1 MQAVEE
7 IRALSKRLNSSIV
20 KTVGLTQSI
29 SDVCRNMKQFNDIDV
44 TLNIDE
50 TTIDKLTQEQ
60 QLVVFRI
67 IQEQSNNII
76 KYSRASATTI
86 SLTEKN
92 NQCCLIISDNGIGFD
107 KAKQKPSGI
116 GFINIF
122 NRIDAYNGKVEINTF
137 PDNGCTLNI
146 TIPYI
151 L

>member
-1 MQAVEE
+1 
-7 IRALSKRLNSSIV
+7 
-20 KTVGLTQSI
+20 
-29 SDVCRNMKQFNDIDV
+29 MKQFNDIDV

-50 TTIDKLTQEQ
+50 TIIDKLTQEQ

-76 KYSRASATTI
+76 KYSRASAANI

-107 KAKQKPSGI
+107 KAKQKQSGI